1 MGKSQKIKL
10 EHLDQTLIDWI
21 QHALHS
27 GVISFSD
34 LNQDLQNA
42 ITNANHGTSSYND
55 TPVRNELTN
64 LDTKKL
70 SKEDARLEYHRK
82 DTPLTIDDMNDNIKE
97 LLRSVKGVNIAFKRG
112 FRLSDTPIE
121 MNDLDGSIR
130 NLIETNEQRLTRLE
144 AVKKTI
150 NDAIVAL
157 TNTSGDASNS
167 LVSLGTTVSNLNGEI
182 NTLKRNLQNNIDIT
196 TANSSK
202 IAALQEKTNTLKTK
216 LDAVS
221 NNNIELSD
229 GKILSKYMPSSLPT
243 KLDLLSLEDRINGIV
258 NKANPIN
265 GMDGMMAFVTNSDVN
280 RTGELRGGNL
290 FIAGVFAN
298 TLEEL
303 NDYKAKKM
311 PVIISI
317 FDDKIYVTTGFIR
330 DNIISVTNTQG
341 KIKSYGNYAVYSL
354 IEITNELADGQIHS
368 TNPDPNAA
376 AEEDETNFFNF
387 DYTSGGPLTTHWG
400 LNQKFFLD
408 IKTGYVLFNDNG
420 AFINLITG
428 DVNYKT
434 LKASPV
440 INTIVEATKAK
451 ANGIALFTSNL
462 LSNSTVPNNDNNI
475 NVINNDTEFRN
486 YFGDDINL
494 KNILGKL
501 ILDATKETPI
511 LFSNIKTNIE
521 IVKTSYLDKN
531 NKIFTANN
539 FITSIYNTEGIN
551 VYIGDYNPTTKET
564 TNLALVK
571 NPTNGIFTHVFNE
584 NEVVDMYKI
593 IVLKDL
599 IGKKILE
606 KIVHI
611 KNKFT
616 TTFNNVPEEFT
627 ETPIIYDEILT
638 YNFDPFIIFDKVLI
652 GQSHSRGTGIEYDDG
667 SIPKQKFE
675 GYYNNNKLTE
685 QNSMIAKLTEFNY
698 GVFLPNTKFMD
709 TSSLSIGQN
718 TKLIVAPKL
727 EFFYIINIKNKAEY
741 WGKQSIEV
749 RIPETCQIYNESE
762 RYSPT
767 INTRK
772 INILNLNRTKK
783 YNFSTQTWDT
793 LPSTE
798 PKVNFGG
805 GIQTIPGEYSKT
817 EHVWRIKQ

>member
-97 LLRSVKGVNIAFKRG
+97 LLRSVKGVNTAFKRG
-112 FRLSDTPIE
+112 LRLSDTPIE

-196 TANSSK
+196 TANNSK

-243 KLDLLSLEDRINGIV
+243 KLDLLFLEDRINGIV

-303 NDYKAKKM
+303 NEYKAKKM

-330 DNIISVTNTQG
+330 DNMISVTNTQG

-451 ANGIALFTSNL
+451 ANGIALFTANHL
-462 LSNSTVPNNDNNI
+462 N
-475 NVINNDTEFRN
+475 
-486 YFGDDINL
+486 
-494 KNILGKL
+494 
-501 ILDATKETPI
+501 
-511 LFSNIKTNIE
+511 
-521 IVKTSYLDKN
+521 
-531 NKIFTANN
+531 ANN
-539 FITSIYNTEGIN
+539 TPTEVPVANNAVKFIETEIALGATYTYESLGTKYIAADVLVRDDVTTSPTYKKYLENDAAITKAIYKNAADKQCIDIIN
-551 VYIGDYNPTTKET
+551 KTT
-564 TNLALVK
+564 
-571 NPTNGIFTHVFNE
+571 
-584 NEVVDMYKI
+584 DKI
-593 IVLKDL
+593 
-599 IGKKILE
+599 
-606 KIVHI
+606 
-611 KNKFT
+611 
-616 TTFNNVPEEFT
+616 
-627 ETPIIYDEILT
+627 
-638 YNFDPFIIFDKVLI
+638 KVL
-652 GQSHSRGTGIEYDDG
+652 
-667 SIPKQKFE
+667 
-675 GYYNNNKLTE
+675 
-685 QNSMIAKLTEFNY
+685 
-698 GVFLPNTKFMD
+698 V
-709 TSSLSIGQN
+709 
-718 TKLIVAPKL
+718 
-727 EFFYIINIKNKAEY
+727 
-741 WGKQSIEV
+741 
-749 RIPETCQIYNESE
+749 QIYSE
-762 RYSPT
+762 
-767 INTRK
+767 
-772 INILNLNRTKK
+772 
-783 YNFSTQTWDT
+783 
-793 LPSTE
+793 
-798 PKVNFGG
+798 V
-805 GIQTIPGEYSKT
+805 
-817 EHVWRIKQ
+817 

>member
-97 LLRSVKGVNIAFKRG
+97 LLRSVKGVNTAFKRG
-112 FRLSDTPIE
+112 LRLSDTPIE

-167 LVSLGTTVSNLNGEI
+167 LVSLGATVSNLNGEI
-182 NTLKRNLQNNIDIT
+182 NTLKRNLQNNVDIT

-290 FIAGVFAN
+290 FIAGIFAN

-330 DNIISVTNTQG
+330 DNMISVTNTQG

-451 ANGIALFTSNL
+451 VNGMALFTANHL
-462 LSNSTVPNNDNNI
+462 N
-475 NVINNDTEFRN
+475 
-486 YFGDDINL
+486 
-494 KNILGKL
+494 
-501 ILDATKETPI
+501 
-511 LFSNIKTNIE
+511 
-521 IVKTSYLDKN
+521 
-531 NKIFTANN
+531 ANN
-539 FITSIYNTEGIN
+539 TPTEVPVANNAVKFIETEIALGSTYTYESLGTKYIAADVLVRDDVTTSPTYKKYLENDAAITKAIYKNAADKQCIDIIN
-551 VYIGDYNPTTKET
+551 KTT
-564 TNLALVK
+564 
-571 NPTNGIFTHVFNE
+571 
-584 NEVVDMYKI
+584 DKI
-593 IVLKDL
+593 
-599 IGKKILE
+599 
-606 KIVHI
+606 
-611 KNKFT
+611 
-616 TTFNNVPEEFT
+616 
-627 ETPIIYDEILT
+627 
-638 YNFDPFIIFDKVLI
+638 KVLI
-652 GQSHSRGTGIEYDDG
+652 
-667 SIPKQKFE
+667 
-675 GYYNNNKLTE
+675 
-685 QNSMIAKLTEFNY
+685 
-698 GVFLPNTKFMD
+698 
-709 TSSLSIGQN
+709 
-718 TKLIVAPKL
+718 
-727 EFFYIINIKNKAEY
+727 
-741 WGKQSIEV
+741 
-749 RIPETCQIYNESE
+749 QIYSE
-762 RYSPT
+762 
-767 INTRK
+767 
-772 INILNLNRTKK
+772 
-783 YNFSTQTWDT
+783 
-793 LPSTE
+793 
-798 PKVNFGG
+798 V
-805 GIQTIPGEYSKT
+805 
-817 EHVWRIKQ
+817 

>member
-97 LLRSVKGVNIAFKRG
+97 LLRSVKGVNTAFKRG
-112 FRLSDTPIE
+112 LRLSDTPIE

-196 TANSSK
+196 TANNSK

-303 NDYKAKKM
+303 NEYKAKKM

-330 DNIISVTNTQG
+330 DNMISVTNTQG

-451 ANGIALFTSNL
+451 ANGIALFTANHL
-462 LSNSTVPNNDNNI
+462 N
-475 NVINNDTEFRN
+475 
-486 YFGDDINL
+486 
-494 KNILGKL
+494 
-501 ILDATKETPI
+501 
-511 LFSNIKTNIE
+511 
-521 IVKTSYLDKN
+521 
-531 NKIFTANN
+531 ANN
-539 FITSIYNTEGIN
+539 TPTEVPVANNAVKFIETEIALGATYTYESLGTKYIAADVLVRDDVTTSPTYKKYLENDAAITKAIYKNAADKQCIDIIN
-551 VYIGDYNPTTKET
+551 KTT
-564 TNLALVK
+564 
-571 NPTNGIFTHVFNE
+571 
-584 NEVVDMYKI
+584 DKI
-593 IVLKDL
+593 
-599 IGKKILE
+599 
-606 KIVHI
+606 
-611 KNKFT
+611 
-616 TTFNNVPEEFT
+616 
-627 ETPIIYDEILT
+627 
-638 YNFDPFIIFDKVLI
+638 KVL
-652 GQSHSRGTGIEYDDG
+652 
-667 SIPKQKFE
+667 
-675 GYYNNNKLTE
+675 
-685 QNSMIAKLTEFNY
+685 
-698 GVFLPNTKFMD
+698 V
-709 TSSLSIGQN
+709 
-718 TKLIVAPKL
+718 
-727 EFFYIINIKNKAEY
+727 
-741 WGKQSIEV
+741 
-749 RIPETCQIYNESE
+749 QIYSE
-762 RYSPT
+762 
-767 INTRK
+767 
-772 INILNLNRTKK
+772 
-783 YNFSTQTWDT
+783 
-793 LPSTE
+793 
-798 PKVNFGG
+798 V
-805 GIQTIPGEYSKT
+805 
-817 EHVWRIKQ
+817 

>member
-64 LDTKKL
+64 LDNKKL

-97 LLRSVKGVNIAFKRG
+97 LLRSVKGVNTAFKRG
-112 FRLSDTPIE
+112 LRLSDTPIE

-167 LVSLGTTVSNLNGEI
+167 LISLGTTVSNLNGEI

-202 IAALQEKTNTLKTK
+202 IAALQEKTNILKTK

-280 RTGELRGGNL
+280 RTGELHGGNL

-330 DNIISVTNTQG
+330 DNMISVTNTQG

-486 YFGDDINL
+486 YFGDNINL

-627 ETPIIYDEILT
+627 ETPIVYDEILT

-652 GQSHSRGTGIEYDDG
+652 GQSHSRGPGIEYDNG

-727 EFFYIINIKNKAEY
+727 EFFYIINIMDYAKN
-741 WGKQSIEV
+741 WGKQNIEV

-767 INTRK
+767 INTSK

-783 YNFSTQTWDT
+783 YNFSTQAWDT

>member
-64 LDTKKL
+64 LDNKKL

-97 LLRSVKGVNIAFKRG
+97 LLRSVKGVNTAFKRG
-112 FRLSDTPIE
+112 LRLSDTPIE

-216 LDAVS
+216 LNSVS

-330 DNIISVTNTQG
+330 DNMISVTNTQG

-451 ANGIALFTSNL
+451 ANGIALFTANHL
-462 LSNSTVPNNDNNI
+462 N
-475 NVINNDTEFRN
+475 
-486 YFGDDINL
+486 
-494 KNILGKL
+494 
-501 ILDATKETPI
+501 
-511 LFSNIKTNIE
+511 
-521 IVKTSYLDKN
+521 
-531 NKIFTANN
+531 ANN
-539 FITSIYNTEGIN
+539 TPTEVPVANNAVKFIETEIALGATYTYESLGTKYIAADVLVRDDVTTSPTYKKYLENDAAITKAIYKNAADKQCIDIIN
-551 VYIGDYNPTTKET
+551 KTT
-564 TNLALVK
+564 
-571 NPTNGIFTHVFNE
+571 
-584 NEVVDMYKI
+584 DKI
-593 IVLKDL
+593 
-599 IGKKILE
+599 
-606 KIVHI
+606 
-611 KNKFT
+611 
-616 TTFNNVPEEFT
+616 
-627 ETPIIYDEILT
+627 
-638 YNFDPFIIFDKVLI
+638 KVLI
-652 GQSHSRGTGIEYDDG
+652 
-667 SIPKQKFE
+667 
-675 GYYNNNKLTE
+675 
-685 QNSMIAKLTEFNY
+685 
-698 GVFLPNTKFMD
+698 
-709 TSSLSIGQN
+709 
-718 TKLIVAPKL
+718 
-727 EFFYIINIKNKAEY
+727 
-741 WGKQSIEV
+741 
-749 RIPETCQIYNESE
+749 QIYSE
-762 RYSPT
+762 
-767 INTRK
+767 
-772 INILNLNRTKK
+772 
-783 YNFSTQTWDT
+783 
-793 LPSTE
+793 
-798 PKVNFGG
+798 V
-805 GIQTIPGEYSKT
+805 
-817 EHVWRIKQ
+817 

>member
-27 GVISFSD
+27 GVIGFAD

-55 TPVRNELTN
+55 TPIRNELTN
-64 LDTKKL
+64 LDNKKL

-97 LLRSVKGVNIAFKRG
+97 LLRSVKGVNTAFKRG
-112 FRLSDTPIE
+112 LRLADTPIE
-121 MNDLDGSIR
+121 MNDLDGSIK

-144 AVKKTI
+144 SVKETI
-150 NDAIVAL
+150 NNAIVAL

-182 NTLKRNLQNNIDIT
+182 NALKRNLQNNIDIT

-243 KLDLLSLEDRINGIV
+243 KLDLLSLEDRINGII

-303 NDYKAKKM
+303 NDYKTKKM

-330 DNIISVTNTQG
+330 DNMISVTNTQG

-368 TNPDPNAA
+368 TNPDPSAA
-376 AEEDETNFFNF
+376 SDEDETNFFNF

-451 ANGIALFTSNL
+451 ANGMALFTSNL
-462 LSNSTVPNNDNNI
+462 LSNSTIPNNDNNI

-564 TNLALVK
+564 TNLTLVK
-571 NPTNGIFTHVFNE
+571 NPTNGIFTHAFNE

-616 TTFNNVPEEFT
+616 TTFNNVPEEFI
-627 ETPIIYDEILT
+627 ETPIVYDEILT

-652 GQSHSRGTGIEYDDG
+652 GQSHSRGPGIEYDDG

-709 TSSLSIGQN
+709 TSSLSISQN

-727 EFFYIINIKNKAEY
+727 EFLYIINIMDYAKN

-767 INTRK
+767 INTSK

>member
-97 LLRSVKGVNIAFKRG
+97 LLRSVKGVNTAFKRG
-112 FRLSDTPIE
+112 LRLSDTPIE

-330 DNIISVTNTQG
+330 DNMISVTNTQG

-451 ANGIALFTSNL
+451 ANGMALFTANHL
-462 LSNSTVPNNDNNI
+462 N
-475 NVINNDTEFRN
+475 
-486 YFGDDINL
+486 
-494 KNILGKL
+494 
-501 ILDATKETPI
+501 
-511 LFSNIKTNIE
+511 
-521 IVKTSYLDKN
+521 
-531 NKIFTANN
+531 ANN
-539 FITSIYNTEGIN
+539 TPTEVPVANNAVKFIETEIALGATYTYESLGTKYIAADVLVRDDVTTSPTYKKYLENDAAITKAIYKNAADKQCIDIIN
-551 VYIGDYNPTTKET
+551 KTT
-564 TNLALVK
+564 
-571 NPTNGIFTHVFNE
+571 
-584 NEVVDMYKI
+584 DKI
-593 IVLKDL
+593 
-599 IGKKILE
+599 
-606 KIVHI
+606 
-611 KNKFT
+611 
-616 TTFNNVPEEFT
+616 
-627 ETPIIYDEILT
+627 
-638 YNFDPFIIFDKVLI
+638 KVLI
-652 GQSHSRGTGIEYDDG
+652 
-667 SIPKQKFE
+667 
-675 GYYNNNKLTE
+675 
-685 QNSMIAKLTEFNY
+685 
-698 GVFLPNTKFMD
+698 
-709 TSSLSIGQN
+709 
-718 TKLIVAPKL
+718 
-727 EFFYIINIKNKAEY
+727 
-741 WGKQSIEV
+741 
-749 RIPETCQIYNESE
+749 QIYSE
-762 RYSPT
+762 
-767 INTRK
+767 
-772 INILNLNRTKK
+772 
-783 YNFSTQTWDT
+783 
-793 LPSTE
+793 
-798 PKVNFGG
+798 V
-805 GIQTIPGEYSKT
+805 
-817 EHVWRIKQ
+817 

>member
-97 LLRSVKGVNIAFKRG
+97 LLRSVKGVNTAFKRG
-112 FRLSDTPIE
+112 LRLSDTPIE

-144 AVKKTI
+144 SVKKTI
-150 NDAIVAL
+150 NNAIVAL
-157 TNTSGDASNS
+157 TNTSGDVSNS

-182 NTLKRNLQNNIDIT
+182 NVLKRNLQNNIDIT

-265 GMDGMMAFVTNSDVN
+265 GMDGMMAFVTNSDIN

-330 DNIISVTNTQG
+330 DNMISVTNTQG

-368 TNPDPNAA
+368 TNPNPNAA
-376 AEEDETNFFNF
+376 EEEDETNFFNF

-451 ANGIALFTSNL
+451 ANGMALFTANHL
-462 LSNSTVPNNDNNI
+462 N
-475 NVINNDTEFRN
+475 
-486 YFGDDINL
+486 
-494 KNILGKL
+494 
-501 ILDATKETPI
+501 
-511 LFSNIKTNIE
+511 
-521 IVKTSYLDKN
+521 
-531 NKIFTANN
+531 ANN
-539 FITSIYNTEGIN
+539 TPTEVPVANNAVKFIETEIALGATYTYESLGTKYIAADVLVRDDVTTSPTYKKYLENDAAITKAIYKNAADKQCIDIIN
-551 VYIGDYNPTTKET
+551 KTT
-564 TNLALVK
+564 
-571 NPTNGIFTHVFNE
+571 
-584 NEVVDMYKI
+584 DKI
-593 IVLKDL
+593 
-599 IGKKILE
+599 
-606 KIVHI
+606 
-611 KNKFT
+611 
-616 TTFNNVPEEFT
+616 
-627 ETPIIYDEILT
+627 
-638 YNFDPFIIFDKVLI
+638 KVLI
-652 GQSHSRGTGIEYDDG
+652 
-667 SIPKQKFE
+667 
-675 GYYNNNKLTE
+675 
-685 QNSMIAKLTEFNY
+685 
-698 GVFLPNTKFMD
+698 
-709 TSSLSIGQN
+709 
-718 TKLIVAPKL
+718 
-727 EFFYIINIKNKAEY
+727 
-741 WGKQSIEV
+741 
-749 RIPETCQIYNESE
+749 QIYSE
-762 RYSPT
+762 
-767 INTRK
+767 
-772 INILNLNRTKK
+772 
-783 YNFSTQTWDT
+783 
-793 LPSTE
+793 
-798 PKVNFGG
+798 V
-805 GIQTIPGEYSKT
+805 
-817 EHVWRIKQ
+817 

>member
-64 LDTKKL
+64 LDNKKL

-97 LLRSVKGVNIAFKRG
+97 LLRSVKGVNTAFKRG
-112 FRLSDTPIE
+112 LRLSDTPIE

-157 TNTSGDASNS
+157 TNTSGYASNS

-317 FDDKIYVTTGFIR
+317 FDDKIYVTTRFIR
-330 DNIISVTNTQG
+330 DNMISVTNTQG

-376 AEEDETNFFNF
+376 EEEDETNFFNF

-451 ANGIALFTSNL
+451 ANGMALFTANHL
-462 LSNSTVPNNDNNI
+462 N
-475 NVINNDTEFRN
+475 
-486 YFGDDINL
+486 
-494 KNILGKL
+494 
-501 ILDATKETPI
+501 
-511 LFSNIKTNIE
+511 
-521 IVKTSYLDKN
+521 
-531 NKIFTANN
+531 ANN
-539 FITSIYNTEGIN
+539 TPTEVPVANNAVKFIETEIALGATYTYESLGTKYIAADVLVRDDVTTSPTYKKYLENDAAITKAIYKNAADKQCIDIIN
-551 VYIGDYNPTTKET
+551 KTT
-564 TNLALVK
+564 
-571 NPTNGIFTHVFNE
+571 
-584 NEVVDMYKI
+584 DKI
-593 IVLKDL
+593 
-599 IGKKILE
+599 
-606 KIVHI
+606 
-611 KNKFT
+611 
-616 TTFNNVPEEFT
+616 
-627 ETPIIYDEILT
+627 
-638 YNFDPFIIFDKVLI
+638 KVL
-652 GQSHSRGTGIEYDDG
+652 
-667 SIPKQKFE
+667 
-675 GYYNNNKLTE
+675 
-685 QNSMIAKLTEFNY
+685 
-698 GVFLPNTKFMD
+698 V
-709 TSSLSIGQN
+709 
-718 TKLIVAPKL
+718 
-727 EFFYIINIKNKAEY
+727 
-741 WGKQSIEV
+741 
-749 RIPETCQIYNESE
+749 QIYSE
-762 RYSPT
+762 
-767 INTRK
+767 
-772 INILNLNRTKK
+772 
-783 YNFSTQTWDT
+783 
-793 LPSTE
+793 
-798 PKVNFGG
+798 V
-805 GIQTIPGEYSKT
+805 
-817 EHVWRIKQ
+817 

>member
-97 LLRSVKGVNIAFKRG
+97 LLRSVKGVNTAFKRG
-112 FRLSDTPIE
+112 LRLSDTPIE

-216 LDAVS
+216 LDSVS

-243 KLDLLSLEDRINGIV
+243 KLDLLSLEDRINSII

-330 DNIISVTNTQG
+330 DNMISVTNTQG

-451 ANGIALFTSNL
+451 ANGMALFTANHL
-462 LSNSTVPNNDNNI
+462 N
-475 NVINNDTEFRN
+475 
-486 YFGDDINL
+486 
-494 KNILGKL
+494 
-501 ILDATKETPI
+501 
-511 LFSNIKTNIE
+511 
-521 IVKTSYLDKN
+521 
-531 NKIFTANN
+531 ANN
-539 FITSIYNTEGIN
+539 TPTEVPVANNAVKFIETEIALGATYTYESLGTKYIAADVLVRDDVTTSPTYKKYLENDAAITKAIYKNAADKQCIDIIN
-551 VYIGDYNPTTKET
+551 KTT
-564 TNLALVK
+564 
-571 NPTNGIFTHVFNE
+571 
-584 NEVVDMYKI
+584 DKI
-593 IVLKDL
+593 
-599 IGKKILE
+599 
-606 KIVHI
+606 
-611 KNKFT
+611 
-616 TTFNNVPEEFT
+616 
-627 ETPIIYDEILT
+627 
-638 YNFDPFIIFDKVLI
+638 KVL
-652 GQSHSRGTGIEYDDG
+652 
-667 SIPKQKFE
+667 
-675 GYYNNNKLTE
+675 
-685 QNSMIAKLTEFNY
+685 
-698 GVFLPNTKFMD
+698 V
-709 TSSLSIGQN
+709 
-718 TKLIVAPKL
+718 
-727 EFFYIINIKNKAEY
+727 
-741 WGKQSIEV
+741 
-749 RIPETCQIYNESE
+749 QIYSE
-762 RYSPT
+762 
-767 INTRK
+767 
-772 INILNLNRTKK
+772 
-783 YNFSTQTWDT
+783 
-793 LPSTE
+793 
-798 PKVNFGG
+798 V
-805 GIQTIPGEYSKT
+805 
-817 EHVWRIKQ
+817 

>member
-97 LLRSVKGVNIAFKRG
+97 LLRSVKGVNTAFKRG
-112 FRLSDTPIE
+112 LRLSDTPIE

-144 AVKKTI
+144 SVKKTI
-150 NDAIVAL
+150 NNAIVAL
-157 TNTSGDASNS
+157 TNTSGDVSNS

-182 NTLKRNLQNNIDIT
+182 NVLKRNLQNSIDIT

-265 GMDGMMAFVTNSDVN
+265 GMDGMMAFVTNSDIN

-330 DNIISVTNTQG
+330 DNMISVTNTQG

-368 TNPDPNAA
+368 TNPNPNAA
-376 AEEDETNFFNF
+376 EEEDETNFFNF

-451 ANGIALFTSNL
+451 ANGMALFTANHL
-462 LSNSTVPNNDNNI
+462 N
-475 NVINNDTEFRN
+475 
-486 YFGDDINL
+486 
-494 KNILGKL
+494 
-501 ILDATKETPI
+501 
-511 LFSNIKTNIE
+511 
-521 IVKTSYLDKN
+521 
-531 NKIFTANN
+531 ANN
-539 FITSIYNTEGIN
+539 TPTEVPVANNAVKFIETEIALGATYTYESLGTKYIAADVLVRDDVTTSPTYKKYLENDAAITKAIYKNAADKQCIDIIN
-551 VYIGDYNPTTKET
+551 KTT
-564 TNLALVK
+564 
-571 NPTNGIFTHVFNE
+571 
-584 NEVVDMYKI
+584 DKI
-593 IVLKDL
+593 
-599 IGKKILE
+599 
-606 KIVHI
+606 
-611 KNKFT
+611 
-616 TTFNNVPEEFT
+616 
-627 ETPIIYDEILT
+627 
-638 YNFDPFIIFDKVLI
+638 KVLI
-652 GQSHSRGTGIEYDDG
+652 
-667 SIPKQKFE
+667 
-675 GYYNNNKLTE
+675 
-685 QNSMIAKLTEFNY
+685 
-698 GVFLPNTKFMD
+698 
-709 TSSLSIGQN
+709 
-718 TKLIVAPKL
+718 
-727 EFFYIINIKNKAEY
+727 
-741 WGKQSIEV
+741 
-749 RIPETCQIYNESE
+749 QIYSE
-762 RYSPT
+762 
-767 INTRK
+767 
-772 INILNLNRTKK
+772 
-783 YNFSTQTWDT
+783 
-793 LPSTE
+793 
-798 PKVNFGG
+798 V
-805 GIQTIPGEYSKT
+805 
-817 EHVWRIKQ
+817 

>member
-64 LDTKKL
+64 LDNKKL

-97 LLRSVKGVNIAFKRG
+97 LLRSVKGVNTAFKRG
-112 FRLSDTPIE
+112 LRLSDTPIE

-202 IAALQEKTNTLKTK
+202 ITALQEKTNTLKTK

-330 DNIISVTNTQG
+330 DNMISVTNTQG
-341 KIKSYGNYAVYSL
+341 KNKSYGNYAVYSL

-451 ANGIALFTSNL
+451 ANGIALFTANHL
-462 LSNSTVPNNDNNI
+462 N
-475 NVINNDTEFRN
+475 
-486 YFGDDINL
+486 
-494 KNILGKL
+494 
-501 ILDATKETPI
+501 
-511 LFSNIKTNIE
+511 
-521 IVKTSYLDKN
+521 
-531 NKIFTANN
+531 ANN
-539 FITSIYNTEGIN
+539 MPTEVPVANNAVKFIETEIALGATYTYESLGTKYIAADVLVRDDVTTSPTYKKYLENDAAITKAIYKNAADKQCIDIIN
-551 VYIGDYNPTTKET
+551 KTT
-564 TNLALVK
+564 
-571 NPTNGIFTHVFNE
+571 
-584 NEVVDMYKI
+584 DKI
-593 IVLKDL
+593 
-599 IGKKILE
+599 
-606 KIVHI
+606 
-611 KNKFT
+611 
-616 TTFNNVPEEFT
+616 
-627 ETPIIYDEILT
+627 
-638 YNFDPFIIFDKVLI
+638 KVL
-652 GQSHSRGTGIEYDDG
+652 
-667 SIPKQKFE
+667 
-675 GYYNNNKLTE
+675 
-685 QNSMIAKLTEFNY
+685 
-698 GVFLPNTKFMD
+698 V
-709 TSSLSIGQN
+709 
-718 TKLIVAPKL
+718 
-727 EFFYIINIKNKAEY
+727 
-741 WGKQSIEV
+741 
-749 RIPETCQIYNESE
+749 QIYSE
-762 RYSPT
+762 
-767 INTRK
+767 
-772 INILNLNRTKK
+772 
-783 YNFSTQTWDT
+783 
-793 LPSTE
+793 
-798 PKVNFGG
+798 V
-805 GIQTIPGEYSKT
+805 
-817 EHVWRIKQ
+817 

>member
-55 TPVRNELTN
+55 TPIRNELTN
-64 LDTKKL
+64 LDNKKL

-97 LLRSVKGVNIAFKRG
+97 LLRSVKGVNTAFKRG
-112 FRLSDTPIE
+112 LRLSDTPIE

-167 LVSLGTTVSNLNGEI
+167 LMSLGTTVSNLNGEI

-216 LDAVS
+216 LDSVS

-243 KLDLLSLEDRINGIV
+243 KLDLLSLEDRINGII

-298 TLEEL
+298 TIEEL
-303 NDYKAKKM
+303 NNYKAKKM

-330 DNIISVTNTQG
+330 DNMISVTNAQG

-462 LSNSTVPNNDNNI
+462 LSNSTIPNNDNNI

-564 TNLALVK
+564 TNLTLVK
-571 NPTNGIFTHVFNE
+571 NPTNGIFTHAFNE

-627 ETPIIYDEILT
+627 ETPIVYDEILT

-652 GQSHSRGTGIEYDDG
+652 GQSHSRGPGIEYDDG

-727 EFFYIINIKNKAEY
+727 EFFYIINIMDYAKN

-767 INTRK
+767 INTSK

>member
-64 LDTKKL
+64 LDNKKL

-97 LLRSVKGVNIAFKRG
+97 LLRSVKGVNTAFKRG
-112 FRLSDTPIE
+112 LRLSDTPIE

-157 TNTSGDASNS
+157 TNTAGDASNS
-167 LVSLGTTVSNLNGEI
+167 LISLGTTVSNLNSEI

-229 GKILSKYMPSSLPT
+229 GKILSKYMPSNLPT

-265 GMDGMMAFVTNSDVN
+265 GIDGMMAFVTNSDIN

-303 NDYKAKKM
+303 NNYKAKKM

-330 DNIISVTNTQG
+330 DNMISVTNTQG

-420 AFINLITG
+420 AFINLITS

-564 TNLALVK
+564 TNLTLVK
-571 NPTNGIFTHVFNE
+571 NPTNGIFTHAFNE
-584 NEVVDMYKI
+584 NEVIDMYKI

-627 ETPIIYDEILT
+627 ETPIVYDEILT

-652 GQSHSRGTGIEYDDG
+652 GQSHSRGPGIEYDDG

-767 INTRK
+767 INTSK

>member
-27 GVISFSD
+27 GIISFSD

-64 LDTKKL
+64 LDNKKL

-97 LLRSVKGVNIAFKRG
+97 LLRSVKGVNTAFKRG
-112 FRLSDTPIE
+112 LRLSDTPIE

-202 IAALQEKTNTLKTK
+202 IAALQEKTSTLKTK

-265 GMDGMMAFVTNSDVN
+265 GMDGMMAFVTNSDIN

-303 NDYKAKKM
+303 NDYKAKKI

-330 DNIISVTNTQG
+330 DNIISVTNAQN

-354 IEITNELADGQIHS
+354 IEITNELADGQVHS

-451 ANGIALFTSNL
+451 ANGIALFTANHL
-462 LSNSTVPNNDNNI
+462 N
-475 NVINNDTEFRN
+475 
-486 YFGDDINL
+486 
-494 KNILGKL
+494 
-501 ILDATKETPI
+501 
-511 LFSNIKTNIE
+511 
-521 IVKTSYLDKN
+521 
-531 NKIFTANN
+531 ANN
-539 FITSIYNTEGIN
+539 TPTEVPVANNAVKFIETEIALGATYTYESLGTKYIAADVLVRDDVTTSPTYKKYLENDAAITKAIYKNAADKQCIDIIN
-551 VYIGDYNPTTKET
+551 KTT
-564 TNLALVK
+564 
-571 NPTNGIFTHVFNE
+571 
-584 NEVVDMYKI
+584 DKI
-593 IVLKDL
+593 
-599 IGKKILE
+599 
-606 KIVHI
+606 
-611 KNKFT
+611 
-616 TTFNNVPEEFT
+616 
-627 ETPIIYDEILT
+627 
-638 YNFDPFIIFDKVLI
+638 KVL
-652 GQSHSRGTGIEYDDG
+652 
-667 SIPKQKFE
+667 
-675 GYYNNNKLTE
+675 
-685 QNSMIAKLTEFNY
+685 
-698 GVFLPNTKFMD
+698 V
-709 TSSLSIGQN
+709 
-718 TKLIVAPKL
+718 
-727 EFFYIINIKNKAEY
+727 
-741 WGKQSIEV
+741 
-749 RIPETCQIYNESE
+749 QIYSE
-762 RYSPT
+762 
-767 INTRK
+767 
-772 INILNLNRTKK
+772 
-783 YNFSTQTWDT
+783 
-793 LPSTE
+793 
-798 PKVNFGG
+798 V
-805 GIQTIPGEYSKT
+805 
-817 EHVWRIKQ
+817 

>member
-97 LLRSVKGVNIAFKRG
+97 LLRSVKGVNTAFKRG
-112 FRLSDTPIE
+112 LRLSDTPIE

-216 LDAVS
+216 LDSVS

-330 DNIISVTNTQG
+330 DNMISVTNTQG

-451 ANGIALFTSNL
+451 ANGMALFTANHL
-462 LSNSTVPNNDNNI
+462 NANNTPTEVPVANNAVKIIETEIALGATYTYESLGTKYIAAD
-475 NVINNDTEFRN
+475 VLVRDDVTTSPTYKKYLENDTAITKAIYKN
-486 YFGDDINL
+486 AADKQCIDIIN
-494 KNILGKL
+494 
-501 ILDATKETPI
+501 
-511 LFSNIKTNIE
+511 KT
-521 IVKTSYLDKN
+521 TDK
-531 NKIFTANN
+531 I
-539 FITSIYNTEGIN
+539 
-551 VYIGDYNPTTKET
+551 
-564 TNLALVK
+564 
-571 NPTNGIFTHVFNE
+571 
-584 NEVVDMYKI
+584 
-593 IVLKDL
+593 
-599 IGKKILE
+599 
-606 KIVHI
+606 
-611 KNKFT
+611 
-616 TTFNNVPEEFT
+616 
-627 ETPIIYDEILT
+627 
-638 YNFDPFIIFDKVLI
+638 KVL
-652 GQSHSRGTGIEYDDG
+652 
-667 SIPKQKFE
+667 
-675 GYYNNNKLTE
+675 
-685 QNSMIAKLTEFNY
+685 
-698 GVFLPNTKFMD
+698 V
-709 TSSLSIGQN
+709 
-718 TKLIVAPKL
+718 
-727 EFFYIINIKNKAEY
+727 
-741 WGKQSIEV
+741 
-749 RIPETCQIYNESE
+749 QIYSE
-762 RYSPT
+762 
-767 INTRK
+767 
-772 INILNLNRTKK
+772 
-783 YNFSTQTWDT
+783 
-793 LPSTE
+793 
-798 PKVNFGG
+798 V
-805 GIQTIPGEYSKT
+805 
-817 EHVWRIKQ
+817 

>member
-97 LLRSVKGVNIAFKRG
+97 LLRSVKGVNTAFKRG
-112 FRLSDTPIE
+112 LRLSDTPIE

-229 GKILSKYMPSSLPT
+229 GKILSKYMPSNLPT

-330 DNIISVTNTQG
+330 DNMISVTNTQG

-451 ANGIALFTSNL
+451 ANGMALFTANHL
-462 LSNSTVPNNDNNI
+462 N
-475 NVINNDTEFRN
+475 
-486 YFGDDINL
+486 
-494 KNILGKL
+494 
-501 ILDATKETPI
+501 
-511 LFSNIKTNIE
+511 
-521 IVKTSYLDKN
+521 
-531 NKIFTANN
+531 ANN
-539 FITSIYNTEGIN
+539 TPTEVPVANNAVKFIETEIALGATYTYESLGTKYIAADVLVRDDVTTSPTYKKYLENDAAITKAIYKNAADKQCIDIIN
-551 VYIGDYNPTTKET
+551 KTT
-564 TNLALVK
+564 
-571 NPTNGIFTHVFNE
+571 
-584 NEVVDMYKI
+584 DKI
-593 IVLKDL
+593 
-599 IGKKILE
+599 
-606 KIVHI
+606 
-611 KNKFT
+611 
-616 TTFNNVPEEFT
+616 
-627 ETPIIYDEILT
+627 
-638 YNFDPFIIFDKVLI
+638 KVLI
-652 GQSHSRGTGIEYDDG
+652 
-667 SIPKQKFE
+667 
-675 GYYNNNKLTE
+675 
-685 QNSMIAKLTEFNY
+685 
-698 GVFLPNTKFMD
+698 
-709 TSSLSIGQN
+709 
-718 TKLIVAPKL
+718 
-727 EFFYIINIKNKAEY
+727 
-741 WGKQSIEV
+741 
-749 RIPETCQIYNESE
+749 QIYSE
-762 RYSPT
+762 
-767 INTRK
+767 
-772 INILNLNRTKK
+772 
-783 YNFSTQTWDT
+783 
-793 LPSTE
+793 
-798 PKVNFGG
+798 V
-805 GIQTIPGEYSKT
+805 
-817 EHVWRIKQ
+817 

>member
-97 LLRSVKGVNIAFKRG
+97 LLRSVKGVNTAFKRG
-112 FRLSDTPIE
+112 LRLSDTPIE

-451 ANGIALFTSNL
+451 ANGMALFTANHL
-462 LSNSTVPNNDNNI
+462 N
-475 NVINNDTEFRN
+475 
-486 YFGDDINL
+486 
-494 KNILGKL
+494 
-501 ILDATKETPI
+501 
-511 LFSNIKTNIE
+511 
-521 IVKTSYLDKN
+521 
-531 NKIFTANN
+531 ANN
-539 FITSIYNTEGIN
+539 TPTEVPVANNAVKFIETEIALGATYTYESLGTKYIAADVLVRDDVTTSPTYKKYLENDAAITKAIYKNAADKQCIDIIN
-551 VYIGDYNPTTKET
+551 KTT
-564 TNLALVK
+564 
-571 NPTNGIFTHVFNE
+571 
-584 NEVVDMYKI
+584 DKI
-593 IVLKDL
+593 
-599 IGKKILE
+599 
-606 KIVHI
+606 
-611 KNKFT
+611 
-616 TTFNNVPEEFT
+616 
-627 ETPIIYDEILT
+627 
-638 YNFDPFIIFDKVLI
+638 KVLI
-652 GQSHSRGTGIEYDDG
+652 
-667 SIPKQKFE
+667 
-675 GYYNNNKLTE
+675 
-685 QNSMIAKLTEFNY
+685 
-698 GVFLPNTKFMD
+698 
-709 TSSLSIGQN
+709 
-718 TKLIVAPKL
+718 
-727 EFFYIINIKNKAEY
+727 
-741 WGKQSIEV
+741 
-749 RIPETCQIYNESE
+749 QIYSE
-762 RYSPT
+762 
-767 INTRK
+767 
-772 INILNLNRTKK
+772 
-783 YNFSTQTWDT
+783 
-793 LPSTE
+793 
-798 PKVNFGG
+798 V
-805 GIQTIPGEYSKT
+805 
-817 EHVWRIKQ
+817 

>member
-55 TPVRNELTN
+55 TPVRNELAN

-97 LLRSVKGVNIAFKRG
+97 LLRSVKGVNTAFKRG
-112 FRLSDTPIE
+112 LRLSDTPIE

-229 GKILSKYMPSSLPT
+229 GKILSKYMPSSLST

-330 DNIISVTNTQG
+330 DNMISVTNAQG
-341 KIKSYGNYAVYSL
+341 KIKSYGNYAIYSL

-451 ANGIALFTSNL
+451 ANGMALFTANHL
-462 LSNSTVPNNDNNI
+462 N
-475 NVINNDTEFRN
+475 
-486 YFGDDINL
+486 
-494 KNILGKL
+494 
-501 ILDATKETPI
+501 
-511 LFSNIKTNIE
+511 
-521 IVKTSYLDKN
+521 
-531 NKIFTANN
+531 ANN
-539 FITSIYNTEGIN
+539 TPTEVPVANNAVKFIETEIALGATYTYESLGTKYIAADVLVRDDVTTSPTYKKYLENDAAITKAIYKNAADKQCIDIIN
-551 VYIGDYNPTTKET
+551 KTT
-564 TNLALVK
+564 
-571 NPTNGIFTHVFNE
+571 
-584 NEVVDMYKI
+584 DKI
-593 IVLKDL
+593 
-599 IGKKILE
+599 
-606 KIVHI
+606 
-611 KNKFT
+611 
-616 TTFNNVPEEFT
+616 
-627 ETPIIYDEILT
+627 
-638 YNFDPFIIFDKVLI
+638 KVL
-652 GQSHSRGTGIEYDDG
+652 
-667 SIPKQKFE
+667 
-675 GYYNNNKLTE
+675 
-685 QNSMIAKLTEFNY
+685 
-698 GVFLPNTKFMD
+698 V
-709 TSSLSIGQN
+709 
-718 TKLIVAPKL
+718 
-727 EFFYIINIKNKAEY
+727 
-741 WGKQSIEV
+741 
-749 RIPETCQIYNESE
+749 QIYSE
-762 RYSPT
+762 
-767 INTRK
+767 
-772 INILNLNRTKK
+772 
-783 YNFSTQTWDT
+783 
-793 LPSTE
+793 
-798 PKVNFGG
+798 V
-805 GIQTIPGEYSKT
+805 
-817 EHVWRIKQ
+817 

>member
-1 MGKSQKIKL
+1 MSKSQKIKL

-97 LLRSVKGVNIAFKRG
+97 LLRSVKGVNTAFKRG
-112 FRLSDTPIE
+112 LRLSDTPIE

-330 DNIISVTNTQG
+330 DNMISVTNTQG

-451 ANGIALFTSNL
+451 ANDIALFTANHL
-462 LSNSTVPNNDNNI
+462 N
-475 NVINNDTEFRN
+475 
-486 YFGDDINL
+486 
-494 KNILGKL
+494 
-501 ILDATKETPI
+501 
-511 LFSNIKTNIE
+511 
-521 IVKTSYLDKN
+521 
-531 NKIFTANN
+531 ANN
-539 FITSIYNTEGIN
+539 TPTEVPVANNAIKFIETEIALGATYTYESLGTKYIAADVLVRDDVTTSPTYKKYLENDAAITKAIYKNAADKQCIDIIN
-551 VYIGDYNPTTKET
+551 KTT
-564 TNLALVK
+564 
-571 NPTNGIFTHVFNE
+571 
-584 NEVVDMYKI
+584 DKI
-593 IVLKDL
+593 
-599 IGKKILE
+599 
-606 KIVHI
+606 
-611 KNKFT
+611 
-616 TTFNNVPEEFT
+616 
-627 ETPIIYDEILT
+627 
-638 YNFDPFIIFDKVLI
+638 KVL
-652 GQSHSRGTGIEYDDG
+652 
-667 SIPKQKFE
+667 
-675 GYYNNNKLTE
+675 
-685 QNSMIAKLTEFNY
+685 
-698 GVFLPNTKFMD
+698 V
-709 TSSLSIGQN
+709 
-718 TKLIVAPKL
+718 
-727 EFFYIINIKNKAEY
+727 
-741 WGKQSIEV
+741 
-749 RIPETCQIYNESE
+749 QIYSE
-762 RYSPT
+762 
-767 INTRK
+767 
-772 INILNLNRTKK
+772 
-783 YNFSTQTWDT
+783 
-793 LPSTE
+793 
-798 PKVNFGG
+798 V
-805 GIQTIPGEYSKT
+805 
-817 EHVWRIKQ
+817 